1 MEINLPNP
9 SRLERRKLR
18 RGTTSCWECKR
29 RKTKCHFE
37 QGSSAACESCQ
48 RRGCKCVL
56 QDVDEKSF
64 TGQRAQN
71 RNLGAQ
77 MDYLETVVDQLVHLP
92 DRTSTQDRNIET
104 GLEETTAIR
113 DQGNSS
119 ARTAPRRQNTGRQPL
134 QSSNSRRRLLP
145 KLDKAST
152 KEHTPAND
160 LNAVTQPLQ
169 PLTSQQ
175 HSRHLRPLL
184 LPPSPTS
191 GSPRRNSL
199 ILLLQSILPAAN
211 VTSRIM
217 QQNKLLMMSMHVF
230 RGLSTDL
237 LRLSY
242 QRQVAYFSS
251 LTLSDA
257 HPIDLARSL
266 FQLAICLQQSDR
278 FPETSKLWLNHSNRD
293 VADQY
298 FEAATRY
305 VTSQDSIVASY
316 EGIETL
322 MLEGLYHVSCGRL
335 QLAWVVF
342 RRALGIAHLVGLHI
356 PQRRRQGKQQTSTSP
371 SSMCL
376 ATLWFRL
383 VFMDRYLSLVLDL
396 PMSVLDDSFMD
407 DIVTQAPF
415 EKLERAQAKLTSR
428 IIFRNQQLRLGQRG
442 GDPVY
447 DHYKETKDIDYLLTQ
462 ATRVLPL
469 EWWIF
474 PPTQDARS
482 IDELRDMIAKIV
494 HQLHHYN
501 FVLLLH
507 IPYILPG
514 PEGRFNNST
523 QDYSNSKIAA
533 MTAARELL
541 GRSIVPV
548 GPNRV
553 SFSTRGIVLK
563 VLLSALT
570 LLVVHLDGHR
580 LGRENPLGH
589 QRPGDLATAERA
601 IQSLVTMG
609 QKFDDKL
616 CNSAARAL
624 KRISALEATA
634 ADGVSYTTWSE
645 PGDMVCTECIVQEE
659 ANEVQMTFPHVG
671 IIHILR
677 REPHDNMTTA
687 VGLRT
692 LSETGNLDDNLLTP
706 SWALTDSPL
715 SSWPDPASASSNA
728 DDVGYLPI
736 GMEIFGADIQ
746 EAWNLHKNDVEAIE
760 IPATLQPALQDH
772 QVQEWESND
781 QRSLL
786 LEETFNATKFGS

>member
-1 MEINLPNP
+1 METNPPNP

-37 QGSSAACESCQ
+37 QGTSDACESCE

-56 QDVDEKSF
+56 QDVDEKNLGSHRARNRDI
-64 TGQRAQN
+64 RAQVD
-71 RNLGAQ
+71 R
-77 MDYLETVVDQLVHLP
+77 LETVVDQLVHLP
-92 DRTSTQDRNIET
+92 ARPNTQGGNSEAR
-104 GLEETTAIR
+104 LEETITA
-113 DQGNSS
+113 GK
-119 ARTAPRRQNTGRQPL
+119 APRRQDTGRYPPE
-134 QSSNSRRRLLP
+134 SSKSRRRLLP
-145 KLDKAST
+145 KLDKA
-152 KEHTPAND
+152 PAKDYALVND
-160 LNAVTQPLQ
+160 NPDTRNQPLQ
-169 PLTSQQ
+169 PLASQKY
-175 HSRHLRPLL
+175 SRQLRPLL
-184 LPPSPTS
+184 LPPSPTG
-191 GSPRRNSL
+191 GSPRHNSL
-199 ILLLQSILPAAN
+199 ILLLQSILPAAS

-257 HPIDLARSL
+257 QPIDLARSL

-305 VTSQDSIVASY
+305 VTSQDSIVVSY

-335 QLAWVVF
+335 QLSWVVF

-356 PQRRRQGKQQTSTSP
+356 PQRRRQGKQQTSASGP

-396 PMSVLDDSFMD
+396 PMSVMDDSFMD
-407 DIVTQAPF
+407 DLVTQAPF
-415 EKLERAQAKLTSR
+415 EQLERAQAKLTSR

-462 ATRVLPL
+462 ATRALPL
-469 EWWIF
+469 EWWVF
-474 PPTQDARS
+474 PPTQDAQS

-523 QDYSNSKIAA
+523 QDYSNSKFAA
-533 MTAARELL
+533 MAAARELL
-541 GRSIVPV
+541 SRSIVPV

-563 VLLSALT
+563 VVLSALT
-570 LLVVHLDGHR
+570 LLVVHLDSHR
-580 LGRENPLGH
+580 LGRENSLGH
-589 QRPGDLATAERA
+589 QRPGDLAAAERA
-601 IQSLVTMG
+601 VQSLETMG

-624 KRISALEATA
+624 KRMSALEATA
-634 ADGVSYTTWSE
+634 ADGVSYTAWSE

-659 ANEVQMTFPHVG
+659 VNDTQMTFPHVG

-677 REPHDNMTTA
+677 REPQDSMAKTDE
-687 VGLRT
+687 LRT
-692 LSETGNLDDNLLTP
+692 ISESGNLGDNLLTP
-706 SWALTDSPL
+706 SWIWTDSPL
-715 SSWPDPASASSNA
+715 SSWPGPASSSSNA

-736 GMEIFGADIQ
+736 GMEIFGPDIQ
-746 EAWNLHKNDVEAIE
+746 EAWNLHRNDVEAIE
-760 IPATLQPALQDH
+760 VPSTLQLALQDH

-781 QRSLL
+781 QRPLL

>member
-1 MEINLPNP
+1 MESNP
-9 SRLERRKLR
+9 SKLERRKLR

-37 QGSSAACESCQ
+37 QGTLAACESCQ

-56 QDVDEKSF
+56 QDVDDKTL
-64 TGQRAQN
+64 TGQRARN
-71 RNLGAQ
+71 RSLGAQ
-77 MDYLETVVDQLVHLP
+77 VDHLETVVEQLVHLP
-92 DRTSTQDRNIET
+92 VRSSTQGANSEAR
-104 GLEETTAIR
+104 LEETTATPEKENNTAI
-113 DQGNSS
+113 
-119 ARTAPRRQNTGRQPL
+119 APRRQDTGRQPL

-145 KLDKAST
+145 KLDKAT
-152 KEHTPAND
+152 KERTPAND
-160 LNAVTQPLQ
+160 NNTINQPLQ
-169 PLTSQQ
+169 PLASQQ
-175 HSRHLRPLL
+175 HSRQLRPLL

-257 HPIDLARSL
+257 QPIDLARSL

-462 ATRVLPL
+462 ATRALPL

-533 MTAARELL
+533 MAAARELL
-541 GRSIVPV
+541 SRSIVPV

-589 QRPGDLATAERA
+589 QRPGDLAIAERA
-601 IQSLVTMG
+601 IQSLETMG

-624 KRISALEATA
+624 KRVRALEETA

-645 PGDMVCTECIVQEE
+645 PGDMVCTECVVQEE

-677 REPHDNMTTA
+677 REPQDNMTTA
-687 VGLRT
+687 DGLCT
-692 LSETGNLDDNLLTP
+692 LSETGNLDDNWTP
-706 SWALTDSPL
+706 SWALTDSPP
-715 SSWPDPASASSNA
+715 SSWPDPASASSNTE
-728 DDVGYLPI
+728 DVGYLPI
-736 GMEIFGADIQ
+736 GMEIFGAEIQ

-760 IPATLQPALQDH
+760 VPTTLQPALHH
-772 QVQEWESND
+772 QVQEWEPND
-781 QRSLL
+781 QRPLL
-786 LEETFNATKFGS
+786 LEETFKATKFGS

>member
-1 MEINLPNP
+1 MRDI
-9 SRLERRKLR
+9 
-18 RGTTSCWECKR
+18 
-29 RKTKCHFE
+29 
-37 QGSSAACESCQ
+37 
-48 RRGCKCVL
+48 
-56 QDVDEKSF
+56 
-64 TGQRAQN
+64 
-71 RNLGAQ
+71 GAQ
-77 MDYLETVVDQLVHLP
+77 VHHLETVVDRLVHLP
-92 DRTSTQDRNIET
+92 ARSGAQDGNET
-104 GLEETTAIR
+104 GLEETVTR
-113 DQGNSS
+113 EKGNS
-119 ARTAPRRQNTGRQPL
+119 TGKAPRRQGTDRHPE
-134 QSSNSRRRLLP
+134 SSNSRRRLVP
-145 KLDKAST
+145 KQDK
-152 KEHTPAND
+152 TPAKDSYAPASND
-160 LNAVTQPLQ
+160 PHITKQPLQ
-169 PLTSQQ
+169 PSASQN
-175 HSRHLRPLL
+175 SRQIRPLL

-199 ILLLQSILPAAN
+199 ILLLQSILPAAS

-230 RGLSTDL
+230 RGVSTDL

-257 HPIDLARSL
+257 QPIDLARSL

-305 VTSQDSIVASY
+305 VTSQDSIIASY

-335 QLAWVVF
+335 QLAWLVF
-342 RRALGIAHLVGLHI
+342 RRGLGIAHLVGLHI
-356 PQRRRQGKQQTSTSP
+356 PQKRRQPSTSS

-383 VFMDRYLSLVLDL
+383 VFMDRYLSLVLHL

-407 DIVTQAPF
+407 DIIPQAPF

-462 ATRVLPL
+462 AARVLPL
-469 EWWIF
+469 EWWAF
-474 PPTQDARS
+474 PPTHEAQS
-482 IDELRDMIAKIV
+482 IDELRDMIAKTV

-507 IPYILPG
+507 IPYIVPG
-514 PEGRFNNST
+514 PEGRFNST

-533 MTAARELL
+533 VTAARELL
-541 GRSIVPV
+541 NRSIVPV

-553 SFSTRGIVLK
+553 SFSNRGIVLK
-563 VLLSALT
+563 VLLSAVT

-601 IQSLVTMG
+601 IQSLEAMG
-609 QKFDDKL
+609 QKFEDKL

-624 KRISALEATA
+624 KRISALETTA
-634 ADGVSYTTWSE
+634 ADGVNYTTWSE
-645 PGDMVCTECIVQEE
+645 PGDMACTECIVQEE
-659 ANEVQMTFPHVG
+659 ANEIQMTFPHVG

-677 REPHDNMTTA
+677 REPKDHMTTTD
-687 VGLRT
+687 GLRAQ
-692 LSETGNLDDNLLTP
+692 LETGNLDGSLLTP
-706 SWALTDSPL
+706 SWAWSDSPL
-715 SSWPDPASASSNA
+715 SSWPDQAPSSSNA
-728 DDVGYLPI
+728 DDVGCVPGI
-736 GMEIFGADIQ
+736 EMIEPDIQ
-746 EAWNLHKNDVEAIE
+746 GAWNLHKHGVEAIKVSS
-760 IPATLQPALQDH
+760 TLQPALQNH
-772 QVQEWESND
+772 QVQEWEPND
-781 QRSLL
+781 QRPLL
-786 LEETFNATKFGS
+786 LEETFNATMFGS